1 MSQIL
6 GYSIRTTFYWV
17 HRGTETHPERGRAVF
32 LKNLLKQK
40 YVTMSESITFFQT
53 MYIITFWY
61 NK

>member
-17 HRGTETHPERGRAVF
+17 DRGTETHPERGRAVF

-40 YVTMSESITFFQT
+40 YVTMFQT

-61 NK
+61 DK